1 MVLMQTK
8 LPPAREMHRAFES
21 RNSSYD
27 GIFITAVQT
36 TGIFCRPSCPAKK
49 PNRNNVEF
57 FPSTRDALFAGYRPC
72 KRCRPMEPSG
82 VVPSW
87 IRPLVSE
94 VEANPAK
101 RWNDSDLRAQGLDP
115 SRVRRWFKANHGMT
129 FHAYQRGM
137 RLGNALE
144 ELRNGGDINRTA
156 FDHGYESLSGFR
168 QAFKQIV
175 GDAPGRSRGTEQVYF
190 KRMLTPLG
198 PMLAAATE
206 QGVCL
211 LEFADRRMLETQL
224 RRLARHLRSAV
235 TPGSTPIL
243 GKLEMELGEYF
254 AGELREFTTPLVIL
268 GTAFQRTVWEL
279 LRGIPYGQTRSYA
292 DQARVLGRPEA
303 VRAAARANGDNPIAI
318 LIPCH
323 RVVGS
328 DGQLTGY
335 GGGLWRKRFLLDL
348 ERRATAQ

>member
-8 LPPAREMHRAFES
+8 LPAALEMHRAFES

-27 GIFITAVQT
+27 GIFFTAVQT

-57 FPSTRDALFAGYRPC
+57 FPSTRDALFAGYGPC

-87 IRPLVSE
+87 IRPLVSD

-101 RWNDSDLRAQGLDP
+101 RWNDSDLTAQNLDP

-144 ELRNGGDINRTA
+144 ELRNGGDISRTA

-168 QAFKQIV
+168 EAFKQIV
-175 GDAPGRSRGTEQVYF
+175 GDAPGRSRGTEQIYF

-224 RRLARHLRSAV
+224 RRLARRLGTAV
-235 TPGSTPIL
+235 TPGSTSIL
-243 GKLEMELGEYF
+243 EQLEAELGEYF
-254 AGELREFTTPLVIL
+254 SRVRRKFSVPLVTP
-268 GTAFQRTVWEL
+268 GTAFQQEVWQV
-279 LRGIPYGQTRSYA
+279 LRGIPYGKTWSYA
-292 DQARVLGRPEA
+292 DQARALGRPEA
-303 VRAAARANGDNPIAI
+303 VRAVARANGDNAIAM

-335 GGGLWRKRFLLDL
+335 GGGVWRKRFLLDL
-348 ERRATAQ
+348 ERRANSQ